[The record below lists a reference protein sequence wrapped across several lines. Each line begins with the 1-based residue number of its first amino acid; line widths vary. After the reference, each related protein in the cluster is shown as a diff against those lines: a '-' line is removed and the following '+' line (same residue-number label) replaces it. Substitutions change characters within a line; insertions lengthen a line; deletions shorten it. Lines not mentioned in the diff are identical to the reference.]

1 MFRSESEPVVADET
15 LFRIASISKAITWTA
30 ATELVDRGVVD
41 PHAPAGEALESVSIP
56 RTYDEPITLAH
67 LATHTPGFIQRSG
80 GNVATDI
87 DRIRP
92 LAANLRENEPIRF
105 QLPGEIPNYTN
116 YAATLAGQ
124 LVADA
129 AGTSFGT
136 YVESELFEPLGM
148 NRSTFA
154 PLPDGLVGGASES
167 HTDEVNWYS

>member
-1 MFRSESEPVVADET
+1 MPPARLTFRS
-15 LFRIASISKAITWTA
+15 
-30 ATELVDRGVVD
+30 
-41 PHAPAGEALESVSIP
+41 
-56 RTYDEPITLAH
+56 
-67 LATHTPGFIQRSG
+67 
-80 GNVATDI
+80 
-87 DRIRP
+87 
-92 LAANLRENEPIRF
+92 
-105 QLPGEIPNYTN
+105 PGEIPNYTN